1 MGVKYV
7 IGRSEDG
14 ESFTSDI
21 QEHVAPVI
29 YGTGQLLS
37 EKTYQTMEFPYNQ
50 TMLMQY
56 AVTEDGHSSD
66 TGVEKTKGIRKEN
79 VSFTVKRTYRGR
91 GFLECSDEKK
101 NRKQRL
107 VDGEKES
114 SKTERILY
122 LQFDVE
128 NAHPNKDVSIT
139 IDGVRNKLTAKNH
152 LYYNGNTTFTYVMKL
167 SAKQKKVKVTLGAG
181 TYRICNLKSYSS
193 DASILEDDTLYQSTF
208 TPDWKTTKGNQIS
221 GSIDMKQDGYLITSI
236 PYDSH
241 LEVRV
246 DGREVVTEKSIP
258 HFWAAGC

>member
-1 MGVKYV
+1 
-7 IGRSEDG
+7 
-14 ESFTSDI
+14 
-21 QEHVAPVI
+21 
-29 YGTGQLLS
+29 
-37 EKTYQTMEFPYNQ
+37 MEFSLQ
-50 TMLMQY
+50 SDHAD
-56 AVTEDGHSSD
+56 AVCRDRRWTFIRYR
-66 TGVEKTKGIRKEN
+66 VEKTKGIRKRER
-79 VSFTVKRTYRGR
+79 VIHG
-91 GFLECSDEKK
+91 KK
-101 NRKQRL
+101 DLPGKGISGMFRRKKEQKATLL